1 MLVLK
6 GQFHEFEMGTMRLRW
21 IHIKGTVSRDF
32 GGLQMIFM
40 NRAWVTDVPLE
51 VYLFKIFIFLY
62 SSLSSK
68 FVRVKLLLMHLAE
81 A

>member
-1 MLVLK
+1 
-6 GQFHEFEMGTMRLRW
+6 
-21 IHIKGTVSRDF
+21 
-32 GGLQMIFM
+32 MIFM

-68 FVRVKLLLMHLAE
+68 FVRVKLLLMHLAK